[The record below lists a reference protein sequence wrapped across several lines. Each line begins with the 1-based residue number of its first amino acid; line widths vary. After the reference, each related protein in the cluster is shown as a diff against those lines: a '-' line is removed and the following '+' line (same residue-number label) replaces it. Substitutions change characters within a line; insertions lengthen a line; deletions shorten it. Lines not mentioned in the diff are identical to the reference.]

1 MEINNEFNVAL
12 PPAAAWLVLMDIER
26 IAPCMPGAE
35 ITEIID
41 SETYKGK
48 VSVRL
53 GPVALTFGGLA
64 KFVTIDE
71 VGQRAKV
78 SAQGTDPKGRGGANA
93 MVNFSLTPDGDGTL
107 VVINTDLQLSGA
119 VAQYGRGAGMI
130 SDLATQLV
138 GQFSTNLNT
147 QLVAEDSH
155 APSTLDGHT
164 ETTNATPAEQPKS
177 APISGLS
184 IGLRLLWNAIKRLF
198 SKS

>member
-1 MEINNEFNVAL
+1 MEIINKFNVSL
-12 PPAAAWLVLMDIER
+12 PSAEAWAVLMDIER
-26 IAPCMPGAE
+26 ITPCMPGAE
-35 ITEIID
+35 ITEIVD
-41 SETYKGK
+41 SETFRGK

-53 GPVALTFGGLA
+53 GPVALTFGGMA
-64 KFVTIDE
+64 KFEMIDE
-71 VGQRAKV
+71 VGQCAIVTAR
-78 SAQGTDPKGRGGANA
+78 GTDPKGRGGAEA
-93 MVNFSLTPDGDGTL
+93 KVSFSLTPEGDSTL